1 MERLPEPKSEAL
13 RALYWRDEIL
23 QLMFWIEGEGFG
35 DEADPALLERFLGVD
50 AAAGLGYLDRLV
62 AEGLLRCTPA
72 GRYALTEVGRAH
84 GARVF
89 SEEFAEMT
97 RPGHGECSA
106 SCWCRQ
112 SPDEADACAERRLAE
127 HAGHG

>member
-13 RALYWRDEIL
+13 RAMYWRDEIL
-23 QLMFWIEGEGFG
+23 QLMFWIKGEGFG

-50 AAAGLGYLDRLV
+50 ALVGLGYLDRLV
-62 AEGLLRCTPA
+62 GEGLLRCTPSL
-72 GRYALTEVGRAH
+72 RYELTAEGHAH
-84 GARVF
+84 GSRVF

-97 RPGHGECSA
+97 KPGHGECSA

-112 SPDEADACAERRLAE
+112 SPDEADACSERRLSGQ
-127 HAGHG
+127 HADH

>member
-13 RALYWRDEIL
+13 RAMYWRDEIL

-50 AAAGLGYLDRLV
+50 ALVGLGYLDRLV
-62 AEGLLRCTPA
+62 GDGLLRYTPA
-72 GRYALTEVGRAH
+72 LRYELTELGRTH

-112 SPDEADACAERRLAE
+112 SPDEADACAERRHAE
-127 HAGHG
+127 HTGR

>member
-23 QLMFWIEGEGFG
+23 QLMFWIKGEGFG
-35 DEADPALLERFLGVD
+35 DQADPALLERFLGVD
-50 AAAGLGYLDRLV
+50 ALVGLEYLDRLV
-62 AEGLLRCTPA
+62 ADGLLARTPTL
-72 GRYALTEVGRAH
+72 RYELTELGEAH

-89 SEEFAEMT
+89 GEEFAELT
-97 RPGHGECSA
+97 KPGHGECSA

-112 SPDEADACAERRLAE
+112 SPDEAEACYERRHAE
-127 HAGHG
+127 HASH

>member
-23 QLMFWIEGEGFG
+23 QLMFWIKGEGFG
-35 DEADPALLERFLGVD
+35 DEVDPKLLERFLGVD
-50 AAAGLGYLDRLV
+50 ALVGLTYLDRLV
-62 AEGLLRCTPA
+62 EEGLLRRGA
-72 GRYALTEVGRAH
+72 DLRYGLTEWGHDH

-97 RPGHGECSA
+97 KPGHGECSA

-112 SPDEADACAERRLAE
+112 SPDEAEACFERRTTHE
-127 HAGHG
+127 HAGH